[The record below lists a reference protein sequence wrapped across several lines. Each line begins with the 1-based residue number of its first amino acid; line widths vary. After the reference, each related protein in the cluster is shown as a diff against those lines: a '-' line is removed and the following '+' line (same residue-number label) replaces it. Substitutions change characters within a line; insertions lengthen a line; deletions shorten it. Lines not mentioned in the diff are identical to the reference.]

1 MERSQIK
8 QHLADPEFFAEN
20 RLRPVSDHMW
30 YETEKEAL
38 KKEKM
43 RLRMSLGGAWKFFYA
58 PNPDSVPD
66 GFERNDY
73 SCDGWNTISV
83 PAHME
88 LQGYGRPH
96 YTDTDYP
103 WDGIEEVTP
112 HGIPQIYNPTGCYV
126 RYFSIPEQ
134 MKKKK
139 LLLTFEGVETAFHCW
154 INGHYVG
161 YGEDSY
167 TPSVFEITPFVENGE
182 NKQQICAGRNYNDSG
197 TGGRTEMKVAVIGY
211 SGCGKSMIAAWIAKK
226 NQLPLLYL
234 DTVHWLPGWKERPQD
249 EKEQMMKDFLDSHDS
264 WVIDGNYHSLEYE
277 RRMREA
283 DQILFLD
290 FPRLVCLYRAWTRSR
305 RYRGR
310 TRESMTEGC
319 PEKLD
324 LGFVLWILRDGR
336 TRKKKA
342 EYQRILDEYKTKV
355 VHITNQREL
364 DEERRK
370 WRKH

>member
-1 MERSQIK
+1 MTVEQGGGK
-8 QHLADPEFFAEN
+8 
-20 RLRPVSDHMW
+20 
-30 YETEKEAL
+30 TEL
-38 KKEKM
+38 
-43 RLRMSLGGAWKFFYA
+43 
-58 PNPDSVPD
+58 
-66 GFERNDY
+66 
-73 SCDGWNTISV
+73 
-83 PAHME
+83 
-88 LQGYGRPH
+88 
-96 YTDTDYP
+96 
-103 WDGIEEVTP
+103 
-112 HGIPQIYNPTGCYV
+112 
-126 RYFSIPEQ
+126 
-134 MKKKK
+134 
-139 LLLTFEGVETAFHCW
+139 
-154 INGHYVG
+154 
-161 YGEDSY
+161 
-167 TPSVFEITPFVENGE
+167 
-182 NKQQICAGRNYNDSG
+182 
-197 TGGRTEMKVAVIGY
+197 KVAVIGY
-211 SGCGKSMIAAWIAKK
+211 SGCGKSTIAAWIAKK

-324 LGFVLWILRDGR
+324 LGFVLWILRDER